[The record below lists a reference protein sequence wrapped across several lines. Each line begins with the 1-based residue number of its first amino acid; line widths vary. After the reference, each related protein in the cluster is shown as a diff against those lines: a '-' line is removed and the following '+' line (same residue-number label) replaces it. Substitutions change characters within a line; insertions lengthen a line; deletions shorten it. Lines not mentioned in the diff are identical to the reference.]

1 MSRFGRSGGFTIIEL
16 MVAMTIGLLLT
27 VTIAQ
32 IFLGSRRTY
41 STNDDLSRMQEN
53 MRYAHDILNRTI
65 RMAGYMSYPGNSS
78 VNVEDILGVFP
89 PGAPALAGTD
99 GNGGSTTDVSVADSI
114 TVRYQGSGVNSA
126 TPDGV
131 TTDCAGNPVAPGVV
145 TTMTYSIGPD
155 PNPPNKGI
163 PSLLCDPGTG
173 NPIAVVND
181 VENMQILYGEE
192 TSGDFSADRYVP
204 LNSVTNMDRVMSVRI
219 ALLFRTPN
227 QNVRSVADT
236 STYPLLGGTVN
247 APTGA
252 EATRIRRAMTLTI
265 ALRNRSP

>member
-1 MSRFGRSGGFTIIEL
+1 MSRLGRNGFTLIEL

-53 MRYAHDILNRTI
+53 MRYTHDLLNRTI

-78 VNVEDILGVFP
+78 VNVEDIVGVFP
-89 PGAPALAGTD
+89 PSKPALSGTD
-99 GNGGSTTDVSVADSI
+99 GNGGATDDVSVPDTI
-114 TVRYQGSGVNSA
+114 TVAYQGTGINST

-131 TTDCAGNPVAPGVV
+131 TTDCAGNAVPPGVV
-145 TTMTYSIGPD
+145 ATMTYSIGPD

-192 TSGDFSADRYVP
+192 TSGDFAVDKYVP
-204 LNSVTNMDRVMSVRI
+204 LTAGVNMDRVMSVRI

-227 QNVRSVADT
+227 QNVRSAPDT
-236 STYPLLGGTVN
+236 SAYPLLAGTVA
-247 APTGA
+247 APSGA
-252 EATRIRRAMTLTI
+252 EATRIRRTMTMTI